1 MDTLLYIT
9 VGVVGIAVGAS
20 GGFLAGR
27 AARERGVWLTWAL
40 AAAILLIGIAFAS
53 YGQIAQIRPVWS
65 WAMGLIAGGLT
76 GLKYGR
82 GGVFGR
88 ARVVSV
94 DESRATPSQP
104 PANVLSEPEVDAD
117 AEPDITRH

>member
-9 VGVVGIAVGAS
+9 VGVVGIAVGAF
-20 GGFLAGR
+20 GGFVAGR
-27 AARERGVWLTWAL
+27 AARRRGAWRTWAL
-40 AAAILLIGIAFAS
+40 AAAVLLIGIAFAS
-53 YGQIAQIRPVWS
+53 YGQIAQIPLLWS

-88 ARVVSV
+88 ARMAAV

-104 PANVLSEPEVDAD
+104 PANALSEPEVEPD